1 MKKIKL
7 YTKFVFHL
15 LNISIIVL
23 YLYPGSIYGWLL
35 YGDLKKQPQL
45 TPDFIFGQILFSS
58 NHVYAFIVLSLIG
71 IISYFEY
78 KIRLLFI
85 YLFTMSIFL
94 EFTHLLIPQRSFQY
108 QDMLGNFLGVL
119 IVFIMFSLTKLFRKK

>member
-7 YTKFVFHL
+7 YTKLAFHL

-35 YGDLKKQPQL
+35 YGDFKKQPQL

-58 NHVYAFIVLSLIG
+58 NHVYAFLVLSLIG

-78 KIRLLFI
+78 KITYFETVSLSYILHF
-85 YLFTMSIFL
+85 S
-94 EFTHLLIPQRSFQY
+94 PGQRPA
-108 QDMLGNFLGVL
+108 
-119 IVFIMFSLTKLFRKK
+119 